1 LFLTYQEFYFLSF
14 LSATAQYKAGTTSME
29 TTLMAIPPKE
39 GISMGTIISEPLPVD
54 VSTGIKVQKVVAVVI
69 RQ

>member
-1 LFLTYQEFYFLSF
+1 
-14 LSATAQYKAGTTSME
+14 ME